1 MVRQTLEAVLLQANR
16 PAQAEQAYLENV
28 AEYPENGW
36 SLYGLA
42 QSLRAEGKTQEAQ
55 QVQTQF
61 EQAWRDADASITT
74 SR

>member
-36 SLYGLA
+36 SLYGLV